1 MTKTNKIGKL
11 AFFICGT
18 PSDKR
23 GFEYAELGPDPL
35 PGNPLNYLDRRL
47 ATRKHFSYDIEIV
60 SVGQSQVA
68 VYAQSYPINP
78 NDSEINRG
86 AFLAVGF
93 ACTTTPSLHTAT
105 NWISH
110 VGAIATNL
118 RTKLKSN
125 NTLPKGFRLKEFTYE
140 SLRSDLLTHQCSPL
154 LRADLLLQ
162 ATHRTGKFEHRDSF
176 TFGDWNFPADST
188 ISDHLLYTGSD
199 EFAILALD
207 MERERLAELAETAT
221 HAAALAASEQKNW
234 LAFQKGTQRE
244 LEAFSDRKTD
254 FDAVLERLQEQ
265 LQAAERIAEKGTTSN
280 RVKNVHPANQPDN
293 GRRQPRFARSD
304 ESNPRKPH
312 QHSAHITPNRTIGL
326 WSTNRGLLRKLP
338 ASSTA
343 IAMIV
348 VSIALFLTV
357 VFFQSRVSVTF
368 APTAYNA
375 ETPEERP
382 SIEEKPT
389 FEDLRT
395 TPDIVRERAALDE
408 PSQSIAS
415 ALERED

>member
-1 MTKTNKIGKL
+1 MTKTDEIGKL
-11 AFFICGT
+11 AFFVCGT
-18 PSDKR
+18 PSDKG
-23 GFEYAELGPDPL
+23 GFEYVELGPDSL
-35 PGNPLNYLDRRL
+35 PGNPLSYLDRRL
-47 ATRKHFSYDIEIV
+47 ATRKQFSYDIEIV
-60 SVGQSQVA
+60 SVDQSQVA

-93 ACTTTPSLHTAT
+93 ICTTTPSLHTAT

-110 VGAIATNL
+110 VGEIATNL
-118 RTKLKSN
+118 RTKLKPN

-176 TFGDWNFPADST
+176 TFGNRDFPVDSA

-199 EFAILALD
+199 EFAIQALD
-207 MERERLAELAETAT
+207 IERERLAELAETAR

-254 FDAVLERLQEQ
+254 FDAVLERLLEQ
-265 LQAAERIAEKGTTSN
+265 LKAAERIAEKGAASN
-280 RVKNVHPANQPDN
+280 RVKSVHPANQPGNDT
-293 GRRQPRFARSD
+293 RQPRFERSD
-304 ESNPRKPH
+304 ESNPRKP
-312 QHSAHITPNRTIGL
+312 QRHSARITPNRTVGL
-326 WSTNRGLLRKLP
+326 WSTNRSLLGKLP
-338 ASSTA
+338 ANSTA
-343 IAMIV
+343 IAIIA
-348 VSIALFLTV
+348 VSIVLLLTA
-357 VFFQSRVSVTF
+357 VFFQNRVSVTS

-375 ETPEERP
+375 ETPEGRP
-382 SIEEKPT
+382 SIEAKPA
-389 FEDLRT
+389 FGDLRT

-408 PSQSIAS
+408 PSQPIAS
-415 ALERED
+415 DVERED

>member
-18 PSDKR
+18 PSDKG
-23 GFEYAELGPDPL
+23 GFEYAELGPDAL

-93 ACTTTPSLHTAT
+93 VCTTTPSLHAAT
-105 NWISH
+105 NWICH
-110 VGAIATNL
+110 TGEIATNL

-140 SLRSDLLTHQCSPL
+140 SLRSDLLTNQCSPL

-176 TFGDWNFPADST
+176 TFGDRDFRADSA

-207 MERERLAELAETAT
+207 MERERLAELTETAT
-221 HAAALAASEQKNW
+221 HGAELAASEQKNW
-234 LAFQKGTQRE
+234 LAFQKDTQRE
-244 LEAFSDRKTD
+244 LEAFSDRKTN

-280 RVKNVHPANQPDN
+280 RVKNVHPANQPGNDS
-293 GRRQPRFARSD
+293 RQPRFAHSD

-312 QHSAHITPNRTIGL
+312 QHSARITPSRTVGL
-326 WSTNRGLLRKLP
+326 WSTNRSLLRKLP

-343 IAMIV
+343 IAIIV
-348 VSIALFLTV
+348 VSIALLLTV
-357 VFFQSRVSVTF
+357 VFFQSRVSVTS
-368 APTAYNA
+368 APTAYIA
-375 ETPEERP
+375 DTPEEQP
-382 SIEEKPT
+382 PIEEKPAY
-389 FEDLRT
+389 EDLPT
-395 TPDIVRERAALDE
+395 TPDIVRERAALDK
-408 PSQSIAS
+408 PSESIAS
-415 ALERED
+415 DVER